1 MSEDESLDT
10 VDSTSLVEELNQNA
24 NVDNAQQVKVK
35 KVGKP
40 VNAIWSLDFND
51 PEVHSKQKPNNA
63 VCKHCKQ

>member
-40 VNAIWSLDFND
+40 VNAI
-51 PEVHSKQKPNNA
+51 
-63 VCKHCKQ
+63 